1 LLANC
6 NGEGTEMKKHLG
18 ILAVSAF
25 VALPSHAAET
35 DGLFRSSDLEW
46 FGNLSATY
54 MDSNGEINFYGNT
67 ASVYGGAPS
76 ISMDDGQGLSF
87 AVGFQTRDGWR
98 LSAELGQ
105 MSLNSSTS
113 DVFGLNDRINDT
125 FRVDAEIES
134 LVFML
139 NGGYDFEIGSE
150 RFTPFFEGGVGVAR
164 NESRHAIL
172 DVSYDSLI
180 WNGSSLDDQQ
190 LIGYSY
196 PNGETTEFAW
206 SASVGLRM
214 ALSERFDLSL
224 SYGLMDLGEALTE
237 TDDGGDALGFDDLS
251 SQQWQLGLEFEF

>member
-1 LLANC
+1 
-6 NGEGTEMKKHLG
+6 MKKYLG
-18 ILAVSAF
+18 ILAASAF
-25 VALPSHAAET
+25 GALPAHAAET
-35 DGLFRSSDLEW
+35 VGLFGFSDLEW

-54 MDSNGEINFYGNT
+54 MDSNGDINFYGNT
-67 ASVYGGAPS
+67 ASAYGGTPS
-76 ISMDDGQGLSF
+76 IAMDDGQSLSF
-87 AVGFQTRDGWR
+87 ALGFQTTDGWR

-105 MSLNSSTS
+105 VRLNSSTS
-113 DVFGLNDRINDT
+113 DVFGLNDRIDDT

-139 NGGYDFEIGSE
+139 NGGYDFDIGSE
-150 RFTPFFEGGVGVAR
+150 RFTPFFEGGIGIAR
-164 NESRHAIL
+164 NESRQAIL

-180 WNGSSLDDQQ
+180 WNGTSLDDQQ

-196 PNGETTEFAW
+196 PNGETTEFSW

-224 SYGLMDLGEALTE
+224 SYGLMDLGDALTE

-251 SQQWQLGLEFEF
+251 SQQWQLGLGFEF

>member
-1 LLANC
+1 
-6 NGEGTEMKKHLG
+6 MKKQLG
-18 ILAVSAF
+18 ILAISVLA
-25 VALPSHAAET
+25 ALPSHAAET
-35 DGLFRSSDLEW
+35 DGLFSFSDLEW

-54 MDSNGEINFYGNT
+54 MDSNGDINFYGNT
-67 ASVYGGAPS
+67 ASVYGGTPS
-76 ISMDDGQGLSF
+76 ISMDDGEGLSF
-87 AVGFQTRDGWR
+87 AVGFKTRDGWR
-98 LSAELGQ
+98 LSAELGR
-105 MSLNSSTS
+105 MRLSSS
-113 DVFGLNDRINDT
+113 ANDVFGLDDRIDDT

-139 NGGYDFEIGSE
+139 NGGYDFDIGSE
-150 RFTPFFEGGVGVAR
+150 RFTPFLKAGVGIAR

-180 WNGSSLDDQQ
+180 WNGTSLDDQQ

-237 TDDGGDALGFDDLS
+237 ADDGGDALGFDDIS
-251 SQQWQLGLEFEF
+251 SQQWQLGLDFEF